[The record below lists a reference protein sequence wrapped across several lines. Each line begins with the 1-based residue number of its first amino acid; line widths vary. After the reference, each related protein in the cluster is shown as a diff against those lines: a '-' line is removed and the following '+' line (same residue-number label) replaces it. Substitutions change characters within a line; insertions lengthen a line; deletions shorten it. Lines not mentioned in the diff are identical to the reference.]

1 MWTVLRK
8 VASSCSQADVEQLA
22 GVSGED
28 ARAFLE
34 DLVRAGYLA
43 RRKGEYALCRDTG
56 PLPPGALEVRALEDG
71 NTGAVCM
78 ISEAPVDA
86 LRKLQNRSSRDEC
99 TRLVVLSLDGRRR
112 FGLDYAMSATGLDR
126 RKTLRVLNRLERD
139 GFLKLL
145 DERKEPNAYREFG
158 PNRRNPL
165 YQVVKD
171 PALHPTRQK
180 KTATARDVLWRT
192 IRRMRRFT
200 FQGLAE
206 SSGCTPAS
214 AQGFVQLLARDGWV
228 RQDGLEG
235 RRKVFVI
242 VSDPGPQRP
251 VTFEPKDGGRDE
263 RDEQKNG

>member
-1 MWTVLRK
+1 
-8 VASSCSQADVEQLA
+8 
-22 GVSGED
+22 
-28 ARAFLE
+28 
-34 DLVRAGYLA
+34 
-43 RRKGEYALCRDTG
+43 
-56 PLPPGALEVRALEDG
+56 
-71 NTGAVCM
+71 M